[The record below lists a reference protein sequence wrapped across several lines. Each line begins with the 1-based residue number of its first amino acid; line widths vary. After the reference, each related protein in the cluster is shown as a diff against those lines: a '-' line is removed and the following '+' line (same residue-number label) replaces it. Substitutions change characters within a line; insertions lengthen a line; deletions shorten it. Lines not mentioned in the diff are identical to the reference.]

1 MTENE
6 ILEKAYKKAEQIVKK
21 KQFDKFSET
30 IREDVDLL
38 VDKIEQNK
46 SIVSALVTSLVKKII
61 DPIQDVRLHRTDF
74 ENGYSARSLDTKF
87 TSPFFKNHF
96 PKYANKES
104 SFLTL
109 ATRERI
115 KWTKKDGTVLKIRNK
130 ELKNSFLNIFD
141 QIEVHKANAE
151 EYLNYLFAKMI
162 ELSSKDEIILNK
174 VDKEFQKIGTLNI
187 NIILEMLQKHFAIKL
202 SSRLPV
208 IAIYS
213 IYQIL
218 IPILKRYEN
227 KKLVSLQVHTS
238 SDKHGFGDIE
248 IYTKT
253 NKPFEIVEIKH
264 NIPLD
269 KYLIFDIV
277 KKTENT
283 EIDRYYILTT
293 FKSGFENEVTE
304 KSVNEFIMQ
313 IKQSKGI
320 DIIANGIITT
330 LKYYLRFIDDYKQ
343 FVKAYTDNLI
353 KDSKNST
360 EVKSFHIEKWTE
372 ILKEYGLLNNKK

>member
-21 KQFDKFSET
+21 KQFDKFSEI

-38 VDKIEQNK
+38 IEKIEQNK

-61 DPIQDVRLHRTDF
+61 EPKQDIRLHRTDF

-115 KWTKKDGTVLKIRNK
+115 KWTKKDGTALKIRNK
-130 ELKNSFLNIFD
+130 ALKNSFLNVFN
-141 QIEVHKANAE
+141 QIEVHKISAE

-162 ELSSKDEIILNK
+162 ELSCQDEIILDK

-187 NIILEMLQKHFAIKL
+187 NIILEMLQKHFAVKL

-283 EIDRYYILTT
+283 SIDRYYILTT
-293 FKSGFENEVTE
+293 FKAGFENEGTE

-343 FVKAYTDNLI
+343 FVKTYTDNLI
-353 KDSKNST
+353 KDTKNST

-372 ILKEYGLLNNKK
+372 ILKEYGLKK

>member
-38 VDKIEQNK
+38 IDKIEQNK
-46 SIVSALVTSLVKKII
+46 SIVSALVTSLVKKIV
-61 DPIQDVRLHRTDF
+61 DQIQDVRLHRTDF

-115 KWTKKDGTVLKIRNK
+115 KWTKKDGTALKIRNK

-238 SDKHGFGDIE
+238 SDKHCFGDIE

-283 EIDRYYILTT
+283 PIDRYYILTT
-293 FKSGFENEVTE
+293 FKAGFENEETE

-372 ILKEYGLLNNKK
+372 ILKEYGLKK

>member
-115 KWTKKDGTVLKIRNK
+115 KWTKKDGTALKIRNK

>member
-21 KQFDKFSET
+21 KQFDKFSEK

-38 VDKIEQNK
+38 IEKIEQNK

-61 DPIQDVRLHRTDF
+61 EPKQDIRLHRTDF

-115 KWTKKDGTVLKIRNK
+115 KWTKKDGTALKIRNK
-130 ELKNSFLNIFD
+130 ALKNSFLNVFD
-141 QIEVHKANAE
+141 QIEVHKINAE
-151 EYLNYLFAKMI
+151 DYLNYLFAKMI
-162 ELSSKDEIILNK
+162 ELSSQDEIILDK

-187 NIILEMLQKHFAIKL
+187 NIILEMLQKHFAVKL

-264 NIPLD
+264 HIPLD

-283 EIDRYYILTT
+283 PIDRYYILTT
-293 FKSGFENEVTE
+293 FKAGFENDETE

-343 FVKAYTDNLI
+343 FVKTYTDNLI
-353 KDSKNST
+353 KDAKNST

-372 ILKEYGLLNNKK
+372 ILKEYGLKK

>member
-6 ILEKAYKKAEQIVKK
+6 IFEKAYKKAEQIVKK

-38 VDKIEQNK
+38 IDKIEQNK
-46 SIVSALVTSLVKKII
+46 SIVSALVTSLVKKIV
-61 DPIQDVRLHRTDF
+61 DQIQDVRLHRTDF

-115 KWTKKDGTVLKIRNK
+115 KWTKKDGTALKIRNK
-130 ELKNSFLNIFD
+130 ALKNSFLNIFD

-218 IPILKRYEN
+218 IPVLKRYEN

-238 SDKHGFGDIE
+238 SDKHSFGDIE
-248 IYTKT
+248 VYTKA

-283 EIDRYYILTT
+283 PIDRYYILTT
-293 FKSGFENEVTE
+293 FKAGFENEETE

-372 ILKEYGLLNNKK
+372 ILKEYGLKK

>member
-1 MTENE
+1 MIENE
-6 ILEKAYKKAEQIVKK
+6 VLNKAFIKAKHIVKK
-21 KQFDKFSET
+21 KQFEKFSIL
-30 IREDVDLL
+30 IRKDIDLL
-38 VDKIEQNK
+38 IEKIEQNK
-46 SIVSALVTSLVKKII
+46 SIVSALVTSLVKKIVE
-61 DPIQDVRLHRTDF
+61 PSQDIRLHRTDF
-74 ENGYSARSLDTKF
+74 ENGYSARSLDTKY

-115 KWTKKDGTVLKIRNK
+115 KWTKKDGMALKIRNNA
-130 ELKNSFLNIFD
+130 LKNSFLNIFD
-141 QIEVHKANAE
+141 QIEVYNIDAE
-151 EYLNYLFAKMI
+151 DYLIYLFSKMI
-162 ELSSKDEIILNK
+162 ELTLNDEIILEK
-174 VDKEFQKIGTLNI
+174 AAQEFKKIGTLNI
-187 NIILEMLQKHFAIKL
+187 YIILEMMQKHFTEKL

-227 KKLVSLQVHTS
+227 KKLIDLHVHTS

-248 IYTKT
+248 VYTNS
-253 NKPFEIVEIKH
+253 NKPFEVVEIKH

-283 EIDRYYILTT
+283 SIDRYYILTT
-293 FKSGFENEVTE
+293 YKSGFENEGIE

-330 LKYYLRFIDDYKQ
+330 LKYYLRFIDDYTL
-343 FVKAYTDNLI
+343 FIKAYTDNLI
-353 KDSKNST
+353 QDSKNST
-360 EVKSFHIEKWTE
+360 EIKTFHIKRWID
-372 ILKEYGLLNNKK
+372 ILKEYGILL